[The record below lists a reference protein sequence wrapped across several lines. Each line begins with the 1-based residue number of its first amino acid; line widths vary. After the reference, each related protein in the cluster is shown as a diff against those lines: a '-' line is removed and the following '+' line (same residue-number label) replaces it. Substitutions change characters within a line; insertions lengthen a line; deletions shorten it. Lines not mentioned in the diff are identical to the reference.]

1 MQLVSSFYIR
11 HVSHSKREETREA
24 RSVTHTIV
32 YIYIYIYTILYIYTI
47 NILHIYHIFV
57 YSIYIYTFIY
67 IYIYQLFHFD
77 LVDSCRRC
85 LLVMV
90 NECATVVKDSDVQP
104 ALT

>member
-32 YIYIYIYTILYIYTI
+32 YIYIYIYTIPYIYTI

-57 YSIYIYTFIY
+57 YSIYIYIHLY

-90 NECATVVKDSDVQP
+90 NECANVVKDSDVQP
-104 ALT
+104 AE